1 MQNKDKKFNFAPKIG
16 WRALAES
23 EPATSFSNWRCV
35 FEKIRTDFIN
45 GLGGRKGK
53 DRTPL
58 PPASPKSGSGKANCQ
73 KTGKNV
79 GSNFILARSGL
90 FIILFSL
97 LNFNLFVI
105 IILKVELVN
114 TTITYYQI
122 IENMAREN
130 NIGENIK
137 KYRTKQGLSQE
148 DFAQKSGV
156 KYTTLTK
163 IESGV
168 IKKPS
173 VLVMAKIAK
182 ALGVNIEELI
192 K

>member
-1 MQNKDKKFNFAPKIG
+1 MEGWLSGPKQRFAKPWGSKSPPWVRI
-16 WRALAES
+16 
-23 EPATSFSNWRCV
+23 PHP
-35 FEKIRTDFIN
+35 
-45 GLGGRKGK
+45 
-53 DRTPL
+53 PL
-58 PPASPKSGSGKANCQ
+58 V
-73 KTGKNV
+73 GKNA
-79 GSNFILARSGL
+79 GSNFILARRRL
-90 FIILFSL
+90 FIVLFSL
-97 LNFNLFVI
+97 LDFNLFGI
-105 IILKVELVN
+105 IILKAGIAN

-122 IENMAREN
+122 SENMAREN

-148 DFAQKSGV
+148 DFAKKSGV

-182 ALGVNIEELI
+182 SLGVTIEELI
-192 K
+192 R

>member
-1 MQNKDKKFNFAPKIG
+1 VYLKK
-16 WRALAES
+16 S
-23 EPATSFSNWRCV
+23 EPILLTGSA
-35 FEKIRTDFIN
+35 
-45 GLGGRKGK
+45 GGI
-53 DRTPL
+53 
-58 PPASPKSGSGKANCQ
+58 PPAPPFRPPRPEAEAERQTAKEPE
-73 KTGKNV
+73 KNV
-79 GSNFILARSGL
+79 GSNFILTRSGL
-90 FIILFSL
+90 FLFCLLVFILFG
-97 LNFNLFVI
+97 I
-105 IILKVELVN
+105 IILKVLKVGTVN

-148 DFAQKSGV
+148 DFAKKSGV

-173 VLVMAKIAK
+173 VLVMVKIAK

-192 K
+192 R